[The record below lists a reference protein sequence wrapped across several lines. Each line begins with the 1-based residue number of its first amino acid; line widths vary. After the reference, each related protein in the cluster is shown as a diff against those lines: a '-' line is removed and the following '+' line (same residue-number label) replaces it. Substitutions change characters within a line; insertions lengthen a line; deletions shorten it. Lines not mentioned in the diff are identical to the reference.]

1 MSAKDNYVCI
11 IMAAGVL
18 SREFADFI
26 ASAGEDYTPP
36 KTIDQQDVLAVRA
49 VCVHACA
56 CVFLLFLFA
65 GWRNLLEGRHRFR
78 WNGDGNWPAYRFVRM
93 GINCTLRFEDLD
105 QKGHS

>member
-1 MSAKDNYVCI
+1 MDSLVAHGIHSAYWLSVQQLHMSAKDNYVCI

-18 SREFADFI
+18 SRDFAEFI

-56 CVFLLFLFA
+56 CAFLFVSVCRLA
-65 GWRNLLEGRHRFR
+65 
-78 WNGDGNWPAYRFVRM
+78 
-93 GINCTLRFEDLD
+93 
-105 QKGHS
+105 KSS